1 MWLVGAITGTIRWL
15 EVLAISLYTLRT
27 TESALAV
34 SVLLFARILPPP
46 LLGVFIGALADR
58 IDRKRLY
65 LAGLA
70 IQVLVSAALAA
81 LAASGRIGLWQI
93 ALGAILSGVFW
104 SLEHPVRRPM
114 LGEAAGTERIGRA
127 LSLDSA
133 TFNATRMAGPLV
145 GGVAFESVG
154 LPGAYAVSLALYAV
168 AIALVVPASFGPP
181 ATTHRAQGSMLR
193 EGLELVRRDRGIAAV
208 LAVTAIANLFGFAY
222 AALVPVIGERVLALN
237 AIAVGSLMAMEG
249 LGALVGA
256 LVLAATVQ
264 RRHFLRVFTGGA
276 ALFLAMVLAFSLS
289 ASYAVSLVAL
299 LAAGLGIAAFGAMQS
314 SILLVSTPPEAR
326 SRIMGMLVVCIGTQP
341 LGVLHA
347 GLLAESLGAA
357 SAMTVIALE
366 GLASLAIAAWLW
378 PELRG
383 HVTERQ

>member
-1 MWLVGAITGTIRWL
+1 
-15 EVLAISLYTLRT
+15 
-27 TESALAV
+27 
-34 SVLLFARILPPP
+34 
-46 LLGVFIGALADR
+46 
-58 IDRKRLY
+58 
-65 LAGLA
+65 
-70 IQVLVSAALAA
+70 
-81 LAASGRIGLWQI
+81 
-93 ALGAILSGVFW
+93 
-104 SLEHPVRRPM
+104 
-114 LGEAAGTERIGRA
+114 
-127 LSLDSA
+127 
-133 TFNATRMAGPLV
+133 
-145 GGVAFESVG
+145 
-154 LPGAYAVSLALYAV
+154 
-168 AIALVVPASFGPP
+168 
-181 ATTHRAQGSMLR
+181 
-193 EGLELVRRDRGIAAV
+193 
-208 LAVTAIANLFGFAY
+208 
-222 AALVPVIGERVLALN
+222 
-237 AIAVGSLMAMEG
+237 MAMEG